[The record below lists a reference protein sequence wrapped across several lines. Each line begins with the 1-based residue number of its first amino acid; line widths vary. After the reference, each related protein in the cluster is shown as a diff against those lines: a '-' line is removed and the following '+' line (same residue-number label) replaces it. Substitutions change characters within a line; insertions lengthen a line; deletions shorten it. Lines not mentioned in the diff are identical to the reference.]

1 MLQAIAKKGKVI
13 ATSVPAPVASK
24 GSVLIKVVYS
34 CISAGTETSSVQ
46 SSGLSAI
53 KKAITDPNMMRKAI
67 DFAKSQGIS
76 KTIDRIKGTLKDG
89 KPIGYSVAGIVVEA
103 GEGVTGFS
111 PGDRVAAAGAGLA
124 NHAEYVNVP
133 VNLVTPIP
141 AELDFAKASTVT
153 LGTIALQGTRRCDLR
168 LGEFCVVI
176 GTGILGLLALQI
188 LRASGIRVIAVD
200 IDEKRLGLAREL
212 GGEAVFNSSA
222 TDPVEGVMSAT
233 GGHGADAVLFT
244 AATASNEPLSQA
256 FRMCKKKGRVVLVG
270 VSGME
275 IKREDMYEKELDFL
289 ISTAYGPGRY
299 DRAYEE
305 KGLEYPYGYVR
316 WTEDRNMAEY
326 LRLVAA
332 GQVRLDGLI
341 NEIYPIAEVE
351 KAFESLKGPS
361 RPIIAL
367 LDYGQ
372 PPSPLKS
379 DGMHTITLKPLTH
392 KRSSAI
398 GVGIIGAGNF
408 VTSVHLPNL
417 AKLSDKFALRAIMRR
432 DGQLS
437 VSTAKRFNA
446 AYATTDA
453 AQILNDPTID
463 LVVIGTRH
471 DSHAELALRALQAGK
486 HVFVEKPLA
495 TDTGGL
501 EKIVRFYDEFKGKN
515 APLLMVGFN
524 RRFSPY
530 AREIKRHTD
539 KRINPLFLH
548 YRMNAGY
555 IPPDHWVHESG
566 GRIIGEACHI
576 IDLMTFFTNS
586 RIESV
591 QTDSVRLPA
600 DNQNPSDN
608 KTITLKYADG
618 SLATI
623 EYFASGSKELPK
635 EYLEVHF
642 DQKTIVMEDYRSL
655 KGYGITPD
663 LQSGVMRKSAS
674 SKGHFEELE
683 SLASALRGETKTW
696 PIELWDLVQT
706 TQASILAS

>member
-13 ATSVPAPVASK
+13 AANVPAPVATK

-34 CISAGTETSSVQ
+34 CISAGTEMTTVQ
-46 SSGLSAI
+46 SSGFTKIKNAI
-53 KKAITDPNMMRKAI
+53 KEPGGIRKTI

-76 KTIDRIKGTLKDG
+76 KTIERIKGTLEDA
-89 KPIGYSVAGIVVEA
+89 KPIGYSVAGVVVEA
-103 GEGVTGFS
+103 GEGVSGFS
-111 PGDRVAAAGAGLA
+111 PGDPVAAAGAGLA

-133 VNLVTPIP
+133 ANLVTPVP
-141 AELDFAKASTVT
+141 AELDFQKASTVT
-153 LGTIALQGTRRCDLR
+153 LGTIALQGVRRCDLR

-176 GTGILGLLALQI
+176 GTGILGLLAVQI

-200 IDEKRLGLAREL
+200 IDEKRLGLAKEL
-212 GGEAVFNSSA
+212 GAESVFNSGL
-222 TDPVEGVMSAT
+222 TDPVAGVMSAT
-233 GGHGADAVLFT
+233 GGHGTDAVLFT
-244 AATASNEPLSQA
+244 AATSSNEPLSQA
-256 FRMCKKKGRVVLVG
+256 FRMCRKKGRVVLVG

-299 DRAYEE
+299 DRNYEE

-316 WTEDRNMAEY
+316 WTENRNMAEY
-326 LRLVAA
+326 LRLAA
-332 GQVRLDGLI
+332 SGQIRLDGLI
-341 NEIYPIAEVE
+341 DAVYPIADVE
-351 KAFESLKGPS
+351 KAFKSLSGPD
-361 RPIIAL
+361 RPVMAL
-367 LDYGQ
+367 LDYGT

-379 DGMHTITLKPLTH
+379 QDIHTVSLQPLT
-392 KRSSAI
+392 KKDSSLI
-398 GVGIIGAGNF
+398 GVGLIGAGSF
-408 VTSVHLPNL
+408 ATSVHLPNL
-417 AKLSDKFALRAIMRR
+417 AKLSDKFALQAIMRR

-437 VSTAKRFNA
+437 VSVAKRFNV
-446 AYATTDA
+446 AYATTDFE
-453 AQILNDPTID
+453 QVIKDPAID
-463 LVVIGTRH
+463 LVLIATRH
-471 DSHAELALRALQAGK
+471 DSHAELTLRALQAGK

-495 TDTGGL
+495 INNEGL
-501 EKIVRFYDEFKGKN
+501 EKIVQFYEKHVGG
-515 APLLMVGFN
+515 ALPLLMVGFN

-539 KRINPLFLH
+539 TRVNPLFLH

-555 IPPDHWVHESG
+555 LSPDHWVQDSG

-576 IDLMTFFTNS
+576 IDLMTYFTGS
-586 RIESV
+586 KIESV

-655 KGYGITPD
+655 KGYGVD
-663 LQSGVMRKSAS
+663 VKSMKTS
-674 SKGHFEELE
+674 SSRKGHFEELE
-683 SLASALRGETKTW
+683 SLASALRGEMKTW

-706 TQASILAS
+706 TQASFLAS

>member
-1 MLQAIAKKGKVI
+1 
-13 ATSVPAPVASK
+13 
-24 GSVLIKVVYS
+24 S
-34 CISAGTETSSVQ
+34 CISAGTEMSSVQ

-53 KKAITDPNMMRKAI
+53 KKAITDPNLMRKAV

-76 KTIDRIKGTLKDG
+76 KTIERIKGTLEDG
-89 KPIGYSVAGIVVEA
+89 KPIGYSVAGIVVET
-103 GEGVTGFS
+103 GEGVSGFS

-141 AELDFAKASTVT
+141 EGLDFAKASTVT

-176 GTGILGLLALQI
+176 GTGILGLLAIQI
-188 LRASGIRVIAVD
+188 LRGSGVRVIAVD
-200 IDEKRLGLAREL
+200 IDEKRLALAKEL
-212 GGEAVFNSSA
+212 GAEIVFNSSSA
-222 TDPVEGVMSAT
+222 DPVAGVMSAT
-233 GGHGADAVLFT
+233 GGRGTDAVLFT
-244 AATASNEPLSQA
+244 AATSSNEPLSQA
-256 FRMCKKKGRVVLVG
+256 FRMCRKKGRVVLVG

-299 DRAYEE
+299 DRSYEE

-316 WTEDRNMAEY
+316 WTENRNMAEY
-326 LRLVAA
+326 LRLVAG
-332 GQVRLDGLI
+332 GQIRLDQLI
-341 NEIYPIAEVE
+341 NATFPIADVG
-351 KAFESLKGPS
+351 KAFESLSGPD
-361 RPIIAL
+361 RPIMAL
-367 LDYGQ
+367 LDYGA
-372 PPSPLKS
+372 PHDPLKTE
-379 DGMHTITLKPLTH
+379 GMHVVHLRPSVVDRAK
-392 KRSSAI
+392 I
-398 GVGIIGAGNF
+398 GVGLVGAGNF
-408 VTSVHLPNL
+408 ATSVHLPNL
-417 AKLSDKFALRAIMRR
+417 AKLSDSFALKAIMRR
-432 DGQLS
+432 DGQSS
-437 VSTAKRFNA
+437 VSIANRFKA
-446 AYATTDA
+446 AYATTDYE
-453 AQILNDPTID
+453 QMINDPAID
-463 LVVIGTRH
+463 LVLIATRH
-471 DSHAELALRALQAGK
+471 DSHADLTLRALQAGK

-495 TDTGGL
+495 TENEGL
-501 EKIVRFYDEFKGKN
+501 QKIVQFYDGFKKGDN
-515 APLLMVGFN
+515 PPLLMVGFN

-530 AREIKRHTD
+530 ARAIKAHTD
-539 KRINPLFLH
+539 QRVNPLFLH

-555 IPPDHWVHESG
+555 LPPDHWVHESG

-576 IDLMTFFTNS
+576 IDLMTFFTGS

-591 QTDSVRLPA
+591 QSDSVRLTDSVRLSA
-600 DNQNPSDN
+600 DNPNPSDN

-635 EYLEVHF
+635 EHLEVHF

-655 KGYGITPD
+655 KGYGIRLAPE
-663 LQSGVMRKSAS
+663 LQSGVLRKSAS

-683 SLASALRGETKTW
+683 ALAATLKGESKQW
-696 PIELWDLVQT
+696 PIELWDMVQT